1 MKKIVILFLST
12 LFALACAKENQAP
25 QEQAEGHKVN
35 LQEVTLT
42 AVQEGL
48 DTKTYFNKSTGELTW
63 TSNESDMAIFD
74 GSGLQAFSHVSTEEG
89 GHQATFSGTADVNN
103 PNWIAVHPA
112 MNSSWENSKV
122 YVTFPCFQN
131 ARNGGGMLANM
142 NTMAAKVTHNAG
154 VLNDFTMKNIGGL
167 IKLTVTESNIKSIT
181 VSTRGGE
188 PLTGKAELSFDG
200 SGNPVVT
207 PLQYNYETFVTLLP
221 PSGESELAAGDYFV
235 SVFPGTMASGLLFD
249 MEKTDGTAASVKA
262 SSSLTIARAADL
274 EFKNFDTAASWY
286 TPEETVLTLDFK
298 AGWPFNET
306 IASSGTDPISTGW
319 ASDGEKVMTY
329 KDDNSILCYVHC
341 AYYIT
346 NSGSLGLRIKG
357 SAGDYLLLP
366 SIPGKSLKKVVV
378 KHSNADTS
386 RPAIMTRGGNG
397 VVTGGT
403 AVGSAAAEDVNTW
416 TLNGTAHNMQ
426 YRYQLTN
433 GSTAFA
439 YLSSLELTYTSKP
452 VTVPVSNT
460 ITLDLRFYDA
470 SIDKGVNPFNDVDRS
485 PKLDIWGTQVTA
497 TTPEPYVFTSGGTDY
512 EFVFTGGK
520 FRILK
525 GVDKRGLGLSSCAL
539 KLPTISGY
547 KLTNIKTALGGQAAN
562 QTDADP
568 PVDPKNFYL
577 STSTAKA
584 DQIWKHN
591 FPASTMGTL
600 PTVDDDLTT
609 TVAGT
614 DYYIVAE
621 WGWCYM
627 QYLTLTY
634 TEVSGGG
641 SNPAPAPAPAQL
653 LDGGEI
659 EL

>member
-42 AVQEGL
+42 ASQEGL
-48 DTKTYFNKSTGELTW
+48 DTKTDFNKSTGELTW
-63 TSNESDMAIFD
+63 ASNESDMAIFD

-154 VLNDFTMKNIGGL
+154 VLDDFTMKNIGGL

-262 SSSLTIARAADL
+262 SSSLTIARSADL

-306 IASSGTDPISTGW
+306 IVSSGTDPISAGW

-439 YLSSLELTYTSKP
+439 YLSSLELTYASKP
-452 VTVPVSNT
+452 NSGVVMDLIFWSGENYIVDGAVHQPFTPDLPIYNTNTDGNYVYQSGGVDYTFYIHGVNTRLAVHKQWRGLNLNKANDYIKFPAVPGMKLTKVEAILGGRAYEDYVAANYDPDTPATHGRHGNKNIYISTSSASTDAIET
-460 ITLDLRFYDA
+460 ISTGSA
-470 SIDKGVNPFNDVDRS
+470 SIVNPVEFTRTFTTTEVNTS
-485 PKLDIWGTQVTA
+485 YYFVT
-497 TTPEPYVFTSGGTDY
+497 GTD
-512 EFVFTGGK
+512 
-520 FRILK
+520 
-525 GVDKRGLGLSSCAL
+525 GVALREL
-539 KLPTISGY
+539 KLT
-547 KLTNIKTALGGQAAN
+547 
-562 QTDADP
+562 
-568 PVDPKNFYL
+568 YL
-577 STSTAKA
+577 PGSS
-584 DQIWKHN
+584 
-591 FPASTMGTL
+591 PA
-600 PTVDDDLTT
+600 
-609 TVAGT
+609 
-614 DYYIVAE
+614 
-621 WGWCYM
+621 
-627 QYLTLTY
+627 
-634 TEVSGGG
+634 
-641 SNPAPAPAPAQL
+641 PAPAPAPAQL

>member
-42 AVQEGL
+42 ASQEGL

-63 TSNESDMAIFD
+63 TTSEAAMAIFD
-74 GSGLQAFSHVSTEEG
+74 GSGLQTFSHVSTEEG

-103 PNWIAVHPA
+103 PNWVAVHPA

-131 ARNGGGMLANM
+131 ARNGGGMLVNM

-262 SSSLTIARAADL
+262 SSSLTLARAADL

-286 TPEETVLTLDFK
+286 TPVESTLTLDFPN
-298 AGWPFNET
+298 GSWPFVEDT
-306 IASSGTDPISTGW
+306 QGGIEDAGALAW
-319 ASDGEKVMTY
+319 ACAEGEEKVLTLAS
-329 KDDNSILCYVHC
+329 DNSIKFYIHC
-341 AYYIT
+341 SNYCA
-346 NSGSLGLRIKG
+346 SKQDKG
-357 SAGDYLLLP
+357 FRFGTKAGDYLLLP
-366 SIPGKSLKKVVV
+366 GFQGKSLKKVAITTIHRVD
-378 KHSNADTS
+378 SS
-386 RPAIMTRGGNG
+386 RPGIVTRGGNAQ
-397 VVTGGT
+397 VSGGDFAT
-403 AVGSAAAEDVNTW
+403 ADIAIGDTYEW

-426 YRYQLTN
+426 YRYQLNKKDTP
-433 GSTAFA
+433 TRIVKMV
-439 YLSSLELTYTSKP
+439 LTYVAKP
-452 VTVPVSNT
+452 VIIPT
-460 ITLDLRFYDA
+460 ITVDMQFYDP
-470 SIDKGVNPFNDVDRS
+470 VNNKALNPLTTDDSTVAFDT
-485 PKLDIWGTQVTA
+485 WGATRDFSSSSATYTISGTTYQVTL
-497 TTPEPYVFTSGGTDY
+497 SGGRFKIANSTDKH
-512 EFVFTGGK
+512 GLGMSSNA
-520 FRILK
+520 RIL
-525 GVDKRGLGLSSCAL
+525 
-539 KLPTISGY
+539 LPTISGY
-547 KLTNIKTALGGQAAN
+547 RITHIQTGYAGQASD
-562 QTDADP
+562 QTGTGSLP
-568 PVDPKNFYL
+568 NRSIYL
-577 STSTAKA
+577 SPDTGTTNA
-584 DQIWKHN
+584 IWSKLFKN
-591 FPASTMGTL
+591 YTFDSF
-600 PTVDDDLTT
+600 PTVDEDITGA
-609 TVAGT
+609 VASA
-614 DYYIVAE
+614 DYYIITPS
-621 WGWCYM
+621 GWFYLP
-627 QYLTLTY
+627 YLTITY
-634 TEVSGGG
+634 TEVS
-641 SNPAPAPAPAQL
+641 SPAPAPAPAPAQL